1 MADFNFNLGDANS
14 INGDVNVA
22 NKVIERDKS
31 KKEIVLEQ
39 ENQYRIQCREFLSD
53 NLISAEERSVLDKL
67 GAELGI
73 SKDRQ
78 QEILKNEIE
87 ANKSKHL
94 TLDKTSSVLF
104 LQFVK
109 KLKAYDIE
117 GMLKLYPRLKNM
129 EAAFE
134 DPMVKFY
141 YFLLTSLVRPSEC
154 IKRYESHKEDNYW
167 LTYWTVLAYK
177 MRGQAYQAE
186 RAKSQLSLWSEF
198 EEENRTLL
206 NIAISIEDSDWE
218 IAEAFRQTLEGNYS
232 EELASFAATIFTLI
246 NNRDHLNELDCES
259 EQLLYLDGFF
269 YQQANRKSLGVLNP
283 DGTLSPA
290 VSPASKPTT
299 TWEHQIT
306 PLPGSLTPI
315 TPKSFT
321 REQMNKIKAKK
332 VNTPWGFRTTIC
344 EDVGDDLFIIGH
356 GYLDNFGLNLWNSKT
371 EEILLDKKCAGI
383 IKITPDVFH
392 VIDGSNEYLYFLSSK
407 SISQPFSGIY
417 HKNRSNR
424 KSIPDNYVALEDN
437 GKWGLYD
444 AAKNDLCVPIQYRK
458 ASWEIREYDTYKN
471 GKTSRWYECA
481 FEKSSNEEGCYIFD
495 YPLNRLY
502 CNKTTH
508 FATYC
513 SGIVGYF
520 RNIIGT
526 DIICVTD
533 GTHWAIFC
541 LNNPN
546 KESATDYIFEE
557 LVVLDAA
564 NGLIGVMVDGLFGIW
579 DGLNGG
585 YIVEPQFFD
594 PSKDNNFEWE
604 DPQKH
609 QDGDED
615 DEDDEDEDWDEE
627 EEEEND
633 SRFKGDVLILKNE
646 DGNRFYFNIKTLK
659 YE

>member
-22 NKVIERDKS
+22 NTIIERNKS
-31 KKEIVLEQ
+31 KNEIVLEQ
-39 ENQYRIQCREFLSD
+39 ENQYRIKCREYLSD

-73 SKDRQ
+73 NKDRQ

-87 ANKSKHL
+87 TNKTKQL

-134 DPMVKFY
+134 DSMVKFY

-177 MRGQAYQAE
+177 MRRQAYQAE
-186 RAKSQLSLWSEF
+186 RAKNQLSLWPEF

-206 NIAISIEDSDWE
+206 NIAISIIDNDWE
-218 IAEAFRQTLEGNYS
+218 MAEAFRQTLEGNYS

-283 DGTLSPA
+283 EGSLSPA
-290 VSPASKPTT
+290 VTPANKPTT

-306 PLPGSLTPI
+306 PLPVTPI
-315 TPKSFT
+315 TPTSYTKKEVNEWKAQVEGSFYAST
-321 REQMNKIKAKK
+321 MKYEE
-332 VNTPWGFRTTIC
+332 V
-344 EDVGDDLFIIGH
+344 EDDLFIIGVDFN
-356 GYLDNFGLNLWNSKT
+356 GSGLNLWNSKT
-371 EEILLDKKCAGI
+371 EELLLDKNYKI
-383 IKITPDVFH
+383 VWKITSDVYLLG
-392 VIDGSNEYLYFLSSK
+392 DNGKEYIYILPAK
-407 SISQPFSGIY
+407 SISKPLSGVY
-417 HKNRSNR
+417 YRNRPKGKNCEG
-424 KSIPDNYVALEDN
+424 IPDNYLAINDN
-437 GKWGLYD
+437 GEWGLYD
-444 AAKNDLCVPIQYRK
+444 AVKNDLCVPIQYK
-458 ASWEIREYDTYKN
+458 GASYTDKN
-471 GKTSRWYECA
+471 VGTKTWFECT
-481 FEKSSNEEGCYIFD
+481 FSNDSERRGCYILD
-495 YPLNRLY
+495 YPVNRLY
-502 CNKTTH
+502 YDKNLYLAECRNIKDT
-508 FATYC
+508 
-513 SGIVGYF
+513 GIVY
-520 RNIIGT
+520 
-526 DIICVTD
+526 VSD
-533 GTHWAIFC
+533 GHNWAIFC
-541 LNNPN
+541 LGNPDN
-546 KESATDYIFEE
+546 ESATDYIFEK
-557 LVVLDAA
+557 LVVLDAEI
-564 NGLIGVMVDGLFGIW
+564 GLIGVIVDGLFGIW
-579 DGLNGG
+579 DGLNGC
-585 YIVEPQFFD
+585 YIVEPLFLD
-594 PSKDNNFEWE
+594 PSKDNDFEWE
-604 DPQKH
+604 DPQ
-609 QDGDED
+609 DNNYYDD
-615 DEDDEDEDWDEE
+615 DEDDDEE
-627 EEEEND
+627 DDDEEDDDEND
-633 SRFKGDVLILKNE
+633 NIFKGDFLILTNE